1 MVKQLA
7 HSPECQTSERENI
20 MSDEVTQ
27 LLIKMLEK
35 QDSKIDNLEKK
46 VDELIALKNK
56 LIAGG
61 VVLSAIFGYL
71 WDFFKNFFGGKC
83 S

>member
-1 MVKQLA
+1 MT
-7 HSPECQTSERENI
+7 QT
-20 MSDEVTQ
+20 EVTS
-27 LLIKMLEK
+27 LLIKMLDEQGK
-35 QDSKIDNLEKK
+35 KIDKLEEK

-61 VVLSAIFGYL
+61 VVLSAIFGYI
-71 WDFFKNFFGGKC
+71 WDFFKNFFGRN

>member
-1 MVKQLA
+1 
-7 HSPECQTSERENI
+7 

-27 LLIKMLEK
+27 LLVKMLEK
-35 QDSKIDNLEKK
+35 QDEKIDNLEKK

-56 LIAGG
+56 LIAAG

-71 WDFFKNFFGGKC
+71 WDFFKNFFGKGN
-83 S
+83 

>member
-1 MVKQLA
+1 MA
-7 HSPECQTSERENI
+7 ICERELGMTSN
-20 MSDEVTQ
+20 EVTS
-27 LLIKMLEK
+27 LLIKMLDEQGK
-35 QDSKIDNLEKK
+35 KIDKLEEI

-61 VVLSAIFGYL
+61 VVLSAIFGYI
-71 WDFFKNFFGGKC
+71 WDWFKNFFGR

>member
-1 MVKQLA
+1 
-7 HSPECQTSERENI
+7 
-20 MSDEVTQ
+20 MSEVTD
-27 LLIKMLEK
+27 LLIQLINE
-35 QDSKIDNLEKK
+35 QSDKIDDLKESQKKLEDK

-71 WDFFKNFFGGKC
+71 WDFFKNFFGKGN
-83 S
+83 

>member
-1 MVKQLA
+1 
-7 HSPECQTSERENI
+7 

-27 LLIKMLEK
+27 LLVKMLEK
-35 QDSKIDNLEKK
+35 QDEKIDNLEKK

-61 VVLSAIFGYL
+61 VVLSAIFGFV
-71 WDFFKNFFGGKC
+71 WDFFKEFFGRN
-83 S
+83 